1 MACAASSREILRNI
15 WCDAMIE
22 AILAVVIVCLAALCL
37 SAGLLMG
44 RGAPQRGCD
53 GLVCV
58 GGQRCHGCPHKHEE
72 AA

>member
-1 MACAASSREILRNI
+1 M
-15 WCDAMIE
+15 ME

-53 GLVCV
+53 GLACV
-58 GGQRCHGCPHKHEE
+58 GGRRCDGCPHKDEE